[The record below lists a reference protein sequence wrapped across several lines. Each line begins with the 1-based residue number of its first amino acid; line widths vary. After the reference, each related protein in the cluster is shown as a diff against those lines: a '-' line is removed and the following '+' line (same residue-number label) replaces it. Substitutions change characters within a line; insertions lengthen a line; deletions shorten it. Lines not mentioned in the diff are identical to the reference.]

1 MSRSVKSSIIT
12 LILLSSLIPLIVF
25 AGLFFNNTFSFF
37 IANDKENIESVL
49 EKEKKYIEKFIDVN
63 IKDVKLVST
72 SDNVKTLKTE
82 EIIDVFMRVMKVRDD
97 FEKMKFITKHG
108 YVIEVSRDGK
118 VKEYKK
124 TKLDYF
130 DKYALEQKEI
140 AFYTN
145 EEDNGEYLCFASAF
159 VQNYDV
165 YATCIAYMPTKTV
178 DFFTNNINLD
188 AIGEI
193 YITDKRYKFLIKKSD
208 TDVIDA
214 ANIQM
219 PIKNSDWTL
228 VANINNKYFMDVLL
242 KNILIKTIM
251 FLIFIVVSIIPIA
264 NYIAMQVKEA
274 FDEIIDSVENNKK
287 IEGKNRNF
295 YRIYEFKVLKITLN
309 KLLGNKMRF

>member
-1 MSRSVKSSIIT
+1 MSRSIKSSIIT
-12 LILLSSLIPLIVF
+12 LILLSSLIPLIIF

-49 EKEKKYIEKFIDVN
+49 EKEKKYIEKFVDVN
-63 IKDVKLVST
+63 IKDVRLVST
-72 SDNVKTLKTE
+72 SDNVKTLKRE

-97 FEKMKFITKHG
+97 FEKMKFITKNG
-108 YVIEVSRDGK
+108 DVIEVSRDGK
-118 VKEYKK
+118 IKEYKK

-130 DKYALEQKEI
+130 DKYALEQREI

-159 VQNYDV
+159 VRNYDV
-165 YATCIAYMPTKTV
+165 YATIIAYMPTKTV

-193 YITDKRYKFLIKKSD
+193 YITDKRDKFLIKKSD
-208 TDVIDA
+208 IDVIDT

-228 VANINNKYFMDVLL
+228 VAKINNKYFMDVLL
-242 KNILIKTIM
+242 RNVLVKIIL
-251 FLIFIVVSIIPIA
+251 FLIFIMASIIPVA
-264 NYIAMQVKEA
+264 NYIAIQVQGVFE
-274 FDEIIDSVENNKK
+274 EILDAVEKGKK
-287 IEGKNRNF
+287 IEGKNANF
-295 YRIYEFKVLKITLN
+295 YKIYEFKLLKITLN
-309 KLLGNKMRF
+309 KLLGNIKRF